1 MRRLAIVA
9 AACAAGLLVAAQLA
23 LPPLASHRAEDRL
36 TKEGGTAEVKVRAFP
51 AVRLL
56 FKEGDLLRVRARGI
70 ELPVAGPGER
80 VLSDLDGFDDV
91 DIRVADARTGPFD
104 LTAVTLER
112 RGGDA
117 PYTTTAR
124 GTATPRELG
133 TFFGGF
139 LGGLAGAT
147 FVFLKG
153 SVFPNYLTVATS
165 VQPLVMVL
173 LGGVGALAGAP
184 IGAALYTLLDT
195 LVTKY
200 TEYWQL
206 VVGAILI
213 VLVVAFPRGIVGLL
227 AERRRD

>member
-139 LGGLAGAT
+139 LGGLAGAALPGGDAPLPIDLRAT
-147 FVFLKG
+147 VRSDSGRPRAIAVQG
-153 SVFPNYLTVATS
+153 SVAGVPAG
-165 VQPLVMVL
+165 PLAEAL
-173 LGGVGALAGAP
+173 AQALAG
-184 IGAALYTLLDT
+184 
-195 LVTKY
+195 
-200 TEYWQL
+200 
-206 VVGAILI
+206 
-213 VLVVAFPRGIVGLL
+213 GL
-227 AERRRD
+227 